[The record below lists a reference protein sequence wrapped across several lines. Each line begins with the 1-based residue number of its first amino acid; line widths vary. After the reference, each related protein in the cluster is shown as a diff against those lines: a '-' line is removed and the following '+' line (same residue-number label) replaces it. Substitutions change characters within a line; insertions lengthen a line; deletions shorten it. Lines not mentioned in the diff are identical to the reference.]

1 MVSLA
6 RTLVLAVVLVTIP
19 GCGSGP
25 NIGWRT
31 GCYSDRNVPDA
42 DTPPPAFFLVCRQSP

>member
-1 MVSLA
+1 MNA
-6 RTLVLAVVLVTIP
+6 APFLVLAVVLATIA